1 SRGPRACI
9 LVAGSPWVPLNSCY
23 SIACRDNEDA
33 AALATLFN
41 SPLAGAWL
49 DAVAEPA
56 RGGFRRY
63 LGWTVAR
70 LPIPNDWA
78 RARTILAPLARRGV
92 AGEVVSE
99 GELLDAAIAAYRV
112 RASAVRP
119 LVEWT
124 WR

>member
-1 SRGPRACI
+1 MDQPSR
-9 LVAGSPWVPLNSCY
+9 AG
-23 SIACRDNEDA
+23 
-33 AALATLFN
+33 
-41 SPLAGAWL
+41 WL

-70 LPIPNDWA
+70 LPIPSDWA
-78 RARTILAPLARRGV
+78 RARDILAPLGRSGV
-92 AGEVVSE
+92 AGETVSDAD
-99 GELLDAAIAAYRV
+99 LLDAAIAAYRV